1 MITYNLLL
9 QNKKKMKEIAEKLKK
24 ARLSKGL
31 TQAEL
36 GKKLGVPQSHISKI
50 EAGEVDVR
58 ASSLLQMAR
67 LLDLEPMLVPRA
79 LTPAVQSLISGRED
93 LKKPAWQPDTTSEND
108 EEELA

>member
-1 MITYNLLL
+1 
-9 QNKKKMKEIAEKLKK
+9 MKELAEKLKK
-24 ARLSKGL
+24 ARLTKGM

-36 GKKLGVPQSHISKI
+36 GRKMGVPQSHISKI

-67 LLDLEPMLVPRA
+67 LLDLEPMLIPRA
-79 LTPAVQSLISGRED
+79 LTPAVQSLISGIGD
-93 LKKPAWQPDTTSEND
+93 TKKPAWQPDTVSQSD